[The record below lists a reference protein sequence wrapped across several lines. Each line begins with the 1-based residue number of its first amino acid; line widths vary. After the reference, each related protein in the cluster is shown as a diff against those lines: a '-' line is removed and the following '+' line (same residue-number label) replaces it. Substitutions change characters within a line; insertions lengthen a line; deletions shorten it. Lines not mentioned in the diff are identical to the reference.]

1 MKVVVVVFLF
11 SLKKKISLAGLK
23 LNIKKLIATD
33 YKTLANKRK
42 LLCLALTLSWYL
54 EQTPTCT
61 HGVRL
66 PVCLA
71 ENFRALCTG
80 EHGFG
85 YKGSIFHRV
94 IPQFM
99 CQVQFLICSTFIS
112 PAVILDWCGGG
123 TAQTK
128 ARAFREE
135 ISLTTMALEESP
147 STVGSF
153 QMRTSNWSTL
163 DLVII
168 ILLISTNSYL
178 HKNLPSEKNGERLH
192 VLCK

>member
-1 MKVVVVVFLF
+1 MKVVVVV
-11 SLKKKISLAGLK
+11 SLAGVK

-33 YKTLANKRK
+33 YKTFANKRK
-42 LLCLALTLSWYL
+42 LLCLALTLSWCL

-80 EHGFG
+80 EQGFG

-99 CQVQFLICSTFIS
+99 CQVQFLIRSTFIS

-123 TAQTK
+123 GATLTK
-128 ARAFREE
+128 TRAFREE

-168 ILLISTNSYL
+168 ILLISTNSYS
-178 HKNLPSEKNGERLH
+178 HKNLPTEKKRWTSS
-192 VLCK
+192 CFM

>member
-1 MKVVVVVFLF
+1 M
-11 SLKKKISLAGLK
+11 SLAGVK

-33 YKTLANKRK
+33 YKTLANKRN
-42 LLCLALTLSWYL
+42 LSLTLSWCL

-80 EHGFG
+80 EQGFG

-99 CQVQFLICSTFIS
+99 CQVQFLIRSTFIP
-112 PAVILDWCGGG
+112 PAVILNWRGGG
-123 TAQTK
+123 ATLTK
-128 ARAFREE
+128 TRAFREE
-135 ISLTTMALEESP
+135 ISLTIMALEESP

-168 ILLISTNSYL
+168 ILLISTNSYS
-178 HKNLPSEKNGERLH
+178 HKNLPTEKNGERLH
-192 VLCK
+192 VYVNKI